1 MLFYFSGACPLLPSG
16 KANLGALFALS
27 DRAIF
32 TTNSVNELI
41 MAQ

>member
-1 MLFYFSGACPLLPSG
+1 MLFYFLGPALYSPG